1 MAISLGPYQRGLP
14 FITIQDIRFNINK
27 ENEYI
32 LTVGLSNEK
41 LVTYG
46 RDIKN
51 TSFGNFVYFSSD
63 KSEIDAIASDN
74 SILINIIKRNPKNK
88 FLFNVGKEDFEYKA
102 DAEGGTEIYNFF
114 YQKQFRL
121 QQSPNLYVLACTFL
135 ERRNNLII
143 GNVVKETILSNGLS
157 PVTADIYS
165 LAETV
170 QPYGSIDSVWPG
182 SAHVHNNQVMAGN
195 THVADQHPNLSKLSV
210 MNVRLKDLRVVQAA
224 RGLSFNFTTVQE
236 TYFSPL
242 TLSRGKS
249 GAINGSFTFNLLNY
263 AKNNSKLGG
272 LIQNSTSLLASVAI
286 KDIVIYQR
294 VVGRDAKG
302 NSLTPG
308 TSELCGLKEANP
320 FKVVASLGNNCQ
332 IVKNINEQQP
342 EYYEIFFL
350 DDTTTDVNS
359 GQAEYKAEIILND
372 NTDQLVINSI
382 SSLKRNVKM
391 INDVKQVEDDLET
404 YDDIIVDYL
413 ASVRTIFGNLPFS
426 TFPSLFWRKNLL
438 SLVNRFNPNYDS
450 DKYLFL
456 SIMDEYVLKLEKIL
470 AQYASVESNIRD
482 KSKIYNSQ
490 KDRFLRVT
498 KQFKEIYQFVGT
510 RNYGLDYVDQAIGDG
525 LGIVPAISF
534 GDYGERA
541 SSEVSKYEIVNTQVA
556 TLNPYGFLSPMSLNM
571 TPNPVEISTNNST
584 VTNDSVLP
592 IISAKVSNRRSF
604 EINTSLGS
612 DNSKRDIF
620 NSLGVGFTKN
630 LIPLRD
636 NLASSKKLSR
646 TLDSEEY
653 FSATSEFV
661 FETTPDQS
669 VSGSKQAN
677 IDLGK
682 VSPIFNSDLSGDI
695 IDSTITLFNKPT
707 MITNT
712 EMLDG
717 SPASQK
723 LNEQSDFLEIST
735 AASKAINFNSVVRVH
750 YLEGYTPGRGVG
762 EQNWTLLTEEKYNNA
777 QQNSQALVCK
787 LVKVS
792 DAIGTGDI
800 LEMEPMSSLF
810 VLGAPSI
817 GNGITIRPNE
827 LVSSVKDAVL
837 QEADS
842 SVLDDVRVLYS
853 KNLPMASPESQA
865 TVQQVSSVNNLG
877 APLFNTTTA
886 TPTSNTG
893 Y

>member
-1 MAISLGPYQRGLP
+1 MAISLGPYQTGLP
-14 FITIQDIRFNINK
+14 FITIQDIRFDVNK
-27 ENEYI
+27 ESEFI

-41 LVTYG
+41 TVTYG
-46 RDIKN
+46 RDIRN
-51 TSFGNFVYFSSD
+51 ASFGNFIYFSSD

-74 SILINIIKRNPKNK
+74 LILTDIIKKNPKNK
-88 FLFNVGKEDFEYKA
+88 FFFNVGKEDFKYKA
-102 DAEGGTEIYNFF
+102 DAEGGIEIYNFF
-114 YQKQFRL
+114 HQKQFRL

-135 ERRNNLII
+135 ERRNNFII
-143 GNVVKETILSNGLS
+143 GNVAKETILSNGLS

-170 QPYGSIDSVWPG
+170 QPYGSINSVWPG

-195 THVADQHPNLSKLSV
+195 THVAEQHPNLSKLSI

-249 GAINGSFTFNLLNY
+249 GVINGSFTFNLLNY

-308 TSELCGLKEANP
+308 TSESCGLKETNP
-320 FKVVASLGNNCQ
+320 FKAVASLGKNCQ

-342 EYYEIFFL
+342 QYYEIFFL

-359 GQAEYKAEIILND
+359 GQAEYEVEIVLND

-382 SSLKRNVKM
+382 SSLKRNIKM
-391 INDVKQVEDDLET
+391 INDVKQIEDDLDI
-404 YDDIIVDYL
+404 YNDIIVDYL
-413 ASVRTIFGNLPFS
+413 ASLRTIFGNLPFS
-426 TFPSLFWRKNLL
+426 TFSSLFWRKNLL
-438 SLVNRFNPNYDS
+438 SLINRFNPNYDS
-450 DKYLFL
+450 DKHLFL
-456 SIMDEYVLKLEKIL
+456 STMSQYILKLEKIL
-470 AQYASVESNIRD
+470 AQYAPSESNIGD
-482 KSKIYNSQ
+482 KSKVYNSQ
-490 KDRFLRVT
+490 KDRFLKVV

-510 RNYGLDYVDQAIGDG
+510 KNYGLDYVDQMIGDG
-525 LGIVPAISF
+525 QGIIPAVSF
-534 GDYGERA
+534 ADYGERA
-541 SSEVSKYEIVNTQVA
+541 TSELSKYEIVNTQVA

-571 TPNPVEISTNNST
+571 TPNPVEVSTNNST

-592 IISAKVSNRRSF
+592 IVSAKVSNRRSF

-636 NLASSKKLSR
+636 NLASNRRLSR

-669 VSGSKQAN
+669 ISGSKQVN
-677 IDLGK
+677 IGLSK
-682 VSPIFNSDLSGDI
+682 VSPIFNSALSSDI
-695 IDSTITLFNKPT
+695 IDSTITLFSKPT
-707 MITNT
+707 TITNT

-750 YLEGYTPGRGVG
+750 YLEGYTPG
-762 EQNWTLLTEEKYNNA
+762 NA
-777 QQNSQALVCK
+777 L
-787 LVKVS
+787 
-792 DAIGTGDI
+792 
-800 LEMEPMSSLF
+800 
-810 VLGAPSI
+810 
-817 GNGITIRPNE
+817 
-827 LVSSVKDAVL
+827 
-837 QEADS
+837 
-842 SVLDDVRVLYS
+842 
-853 KNLPMASPESQA
+853 
-865 TVQQVSSVNNLG
+865 
-877 APLFNTTTA
+877 
-886 TPTSNTG
+886 
-893 Y
+893 

>member
-14 FITIQDIRFNINK
+14 FITIQDIRFDINK
-27 ENEYI
+27 ENEYV

-41 LVTYG
+41 SVTYG
-46 RDIKN
+46 KKIKD

-63 KSEIDAIASDN
+63 KSEIDAIAADKSV
-74 SILINIIKRNPKNK
+74 LINIIKKNPKNK
-88 FLFNVGKEDFEYKA
+88 FLFNVGKKDFEYKA

-135 ERRNNLII
+135 ERRNNFII
-143 GNVVKETILSNGLS
+143 GNVIKETILSNGLS

-165 LAETV
+165 LDETL
-170 QPYGSIDSVWPG
+170 QSYGSIDSVWPG
-182 SAHVHNNQVMAGN
+182 SAHVHNNRVMAGN
-195 THVADQHPNLSKLSV
+195 IHVAEQHPNLSKLSV
-210 MNVRLKDLRVVQAA
+210 MNIRLKDLRVVHAA
-224 RGLSFNFTTVQE
+224 RGLSFNFTTAQE

-342 EYYEIFFL
+342 EYCEIFFL

-359 GQAEYKAEIILND
+359 GQAEYKAEIVLND
-372 NTDQLVINSI
+372 NTDQLVIDSI
-382 SSLKRNVKM
+382 SPLKRNVKM
-391 INDVKQVEDDLET
+391 INDVKQIEDDLDI
-404 YDDIIVDYL
+404 YNDIIVDYL

-426 TFPSLFWRKNLL
+426 TFSSLFWRKNLL
-438 SLVNRFNPNYDS
+438 SLINRFNPNYDS

-456 SIMDEYVLKLEKIL
+456 SIISEYVLKLEKIL
-470 AQYASVESNIRD
+470 VQYAPSESNIKD
-482 KSKIYNSQ
+482 ESKIYNSR
-490 KDRFLRVT
+490 KNRFLRAI

-510 RNYGLDYVDQAIGDG
+510 RNYGLDYIDQIIGDRQ
-525 LGIVPAISF
+525 GIVPAISF

-541 SSEVSKYEIVNTQVA
+541 TAEVSKYEIVNTQVT
-556 TLNPYGFLSPMSLNM
+556 TLNPYGFLSPVSLNM
-571 TPNPVEISTNNST
+571 TPNPIEVSTDST
-584 VTNDSVLP
+584 TVVNDSVLP
-592 IISAKVSNRRSF
+592 IVSAKVSNRRSF
-604 EINTSLGS
+604 EINTGLGS

-620 NSLGVGFTKN
+620 NSLGVGFTRN
-630 LIPLRD
+630 QIPLRD
-636 NLASSKKLSR
+636 NLAGGRRLSR

-669 VSGSKQAN
+669 VSGSKQTN
-677 IDLGK
+677 IDPGK
-682 VSPIFNSDLSGDI
+682 VSPIFNSVLSDDI
-695 IDSTITLFNKPT
+695 IDNAITLFNKPT
-707 MITNT
+707 AVTNK

-762 EQNWTLLTEEKYNNA
+762 EQNWTLLTEEIYNNA
-777 QQNSQALVCK
+777 AQTSQALVCK

-800 LEMEPMSSLF
+800 LEMEPLSSLF

-817 GNGITIRPNE
+817 GNGVTIRPNE
-827 LVSSVKDAVL
+827 LVSSVRDAVL

-842 SVLDDVRVLYS
+842 SVLDDVNISYS
-853 KNLPMASPESQA
+853 KNLPMASVESQA

-877 APLFNTTTA
+877 APLVNTTTA